1 MNITPQDIRH
11 LEGLS
16 RIQIEPAEEA
26 ALIFKA
32 EEILTYFA
40 AIDSLE
46 LAAETDKTAQETSN
60 RLREDIP
67 SPCMGREKL
76 LQNAPEQ
83 RDGFFVVP
91 NVMEQ
96 G

>member
-11 LEGLS
+11 LEELS
-16 RIQIEPAEEA
+16 RLQIDPAEEA
-26 ALIFKA
+26 ALILQA
-32 EEILTYFA
+32 EEILTYFT

-46 LAAETDKTAQETSN
+46 LPAEIEKTAQETSN

-67 SPCMGREKL
+67 SPCIDREKL